1 MSGSGTGSF
10 VNIID
15 MAQSQNAAGD
25 ISDIAQLLSQC
36 NSIYT
41 DLPMRTANERFGHE
55 TAFSTSIPRGVYIG
69 YNTGAPNGKFTN
81 SRVRFSMGHLAQSSQ
96 VDYRMARDM
105 GDWQAYRALMDESF
119 LMGMGQTIENTIIYG
134 NEAFNPR
141 EFTGL
146 AGIYN
151 TLNPQAQNSKNILS
165 GGGIGTSNTSMWL
178 VNYAKSVYG
187 IAPPNSSAG
196 IEIQDYGDTIPGRDT
211 FGNPFR
217 AYLTLFDQTMG
228 FVVEDWRQ
236 VVRLA
241 NIDTTT
247 AGIQGPNAIDLFS
260 AISAMLNQL
269 PSAARGVT
277 NMNHTDAPRESGAV
291 FKAAF
296 YFNRGLQHAMEVQS
310 TRNRNVL
317 QQVKDYDG
325 MVINAYRGVPMK
337 VSDQISSFESALTQN
352 SGPI

>member
-1 MSGSGTGSF
+1 MSSGTGSF

-15 MAQSQNAAGD
+15 MAQSQNANGD

-36 NSIYT
+36 NAVNT

-55 TAFSTSIPRGVYIG
+55 TAFSTEIPRGVFIG

-81 SRVRFSMGHLAQSSQ
+81 GRVRFSMGHLAQSSQ
-96 VDYRMARDM
+96 VDARMARDM
-105 GDWQAYRALMDESF
+105 GNWKAYRAQSDEAF

-151 TLNPQAQNSKNILS
+151 TLNPAAQNARNILS
-165 GGGIGTSNTSMWL
+165 GGGIGSSNTSMWL
-178 VNYAKSVYG
+178 VDYAKSVYG
-187 IAPPNSSAG
+187 IAPPGSSAG
-196 IEIQDYGDTIPGRDT
+196 IEIKDYGDTIPGRDV
-211 FGNPFR
+211 FGNPFA

-247 AGIQGPNAIDLFS
+247 AGLQGPNAIDLFS

-296 YFNRGLQHAMEVQS
+296 YYNRGLQHALEVQS

-317 QQVKDYDG
+317 MQVKDYDG
-325 MVINAYRGVPMK
+325 MVISAYRGVPMK
-337 VSDQISSFESALTQN
+337 VTDQISSFEAAITTS